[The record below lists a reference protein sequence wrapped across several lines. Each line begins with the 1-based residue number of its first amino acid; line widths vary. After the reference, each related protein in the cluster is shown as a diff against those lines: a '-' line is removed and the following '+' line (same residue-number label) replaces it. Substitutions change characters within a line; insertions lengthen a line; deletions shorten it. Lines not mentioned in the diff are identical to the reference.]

1 MSDHRDK
8 DRTGLFTVVGA
19 PYVREQHGDT
29 SGHYHKASEEGR
41 EGTTIA
47 GLWLT
52 FYALIIGVAVLG
64 KSGAGSAIELARSYF
79 K

>member
-19 PYVREQHGDT
+19 PYVPEQHSDS
-29 SGHYHKASEEGR
+29 SGHYHKTSEEAPRGPS
-41 EGTTIA
+41 IA
-47 GLWLT
+47 GLWLV
-52 FYALIIGVAVLG
+52 FYALVIGVAILG